1 MICWLVQL
9 SGPLNYV
16 DCHIPK
22 LFLDLD
28 IFVRM
33 ILLLLFKTLL
43 RCIEINSFVFVQINS
58 SKFKDISICVV
69 LTNV

>member
-43 RCIEINSFVFVQINS
+43 QCIQINNFCVCS
-58 SKFKDISICVV
+58 NKQFKIQRQILFV
-69 LTNV
+69 LLF